1 MAEEK
6 NYLHSVKKKIIGKPL
21 DLSDSR
27 TFSHISLIVFF
38 AWVGLGSDALSSS
51 CYGPEEIYKNLSI
64 HTNLSLIV
72 GLLTAFTIF
81 IISTSYS
88 QIIRLFPHGGGGYLV
103 ASRLISPKVG
113 MISGCALLIDYVL
126 TISIS
131 ISSGADAVFSFLPIQ
146 FHEYKVLFA
155 IFILMILMV
164 LNLRGVKESVT
175 FLTPIFVIFV
185 LSHIFLIVYAFTTH
199 VPEMKTV
206 AVQTTTELHSTVSQL
221 GIFGTLFL
229 IMKAYSMGAGTYT
242 GIEAVSNGIPNLR
255 EPRVKTA
262 IKTMRLLAL
271 SLSLAVV
278 GLVISYFLFN
288 VHFVPGKTLNAVLI
302 GNAVAHWNPFVG
314 QSFLYVTLISEAAL
328 LFVAAQTGFLDGPR
342 VMANMAH
349 DYWLPRKFTLLSDRL
364 VSQNGIVLMSFAAF
378 IVIWASKG
386 SVAFLVVLYS
396 INVFITFSLSQFGMV
411 KHWFN
416 VRKTEKKWFG
426 KLLINGIGFT
436 LTVII
441 LITVTVIKFEEGGW
455 ITLLITSALVCL
467 SLYIKK
473 HYNQIGKEIG
483 NIQGVMNTKMP
494 ELVSILK
501 TKIKVEKT
509 DKKIETTDSTA
520 VILVNGYSAIGLYSL
535 FYLLNTFHNTY
546 KNFVFISVGVVDS
559 GSFNSHEQ
567 LEILKL
573 GIENDL
579 QKYTKLIQNLGCNA
593 EYRYSVGTDVSEEV
607 VKMVPEVL
615 EKYPNSTF
623 IGGQLIIRGMYR
635 ISRVLHN
642 FTIFS
647 IQRRLYKHGLTTI
660 IIPISLDKALEVIN
674 MSNSKVGID
683 SEIPVS
689 SSN

>member
-1 MAEEK
+1 MTENK
-6 NYLHSVKKKIIGKPL
+6 DYLHRVKKTIIGKPL

-103 ASRLISPKVG
+103 ASKLISPKVG

-146 FHEYKVLFA
+146 YHEYKVFFA
-155 IFILMILMV
+155 VFILLVLTV

-175 FLTPIFVIFV
+175 FLTPIFIIFV
-185 LSHIFLIVYAFTTH
+185 ISHIFLIVYAFTTH
-199 VPEMKTV
+199 VPEIKDV

-255 EPRVKTA
+255 EPRVNTA

-302 GNAVAHWNPFVG
+302 GNAIAHWNPFVG
-314 QSFLYVTLISEAAL
+314 QSFLYITLISEAAL

-364 VSQNGIVLMSFAAF
+364 VSQNGIVLMACAAF
-378 IVIWASKG
+378 FVIWLSKG

-426 KLLINGIGFT
+426 KLLINGIGFS
-436 LTVII
+436 LTVVI
-441 LITVTVIKFEEGGW
+441 LLTVTVIKFEEGGW
-455 ITLLITSALVCL
+455 ITLLITTALVSL
-467 SLYIKK
+467 SLYIKS
-473 HYNQIGKEIG
+473 HYNKIGKEIG
-483 NIQGVMNTKMP
+483 NIQKVMNSKTP
-494 ELVSILK
+494 ELVTILK
-501 TKIKVEKT
+501 SKIKLEKA
-509 DKKIETTDSTA
+509 DNKIEATDSTA

-546 KNFVFISVGVVDS
+546 KNFVFVSVGIVDS
-559 GSFNSHEQ
+559 GSFNSSEQ

-579 QKYTKLIQNLGCNA
+579 QKYTKLIKELGYHA
-593 EYRYSVGTDVSEEV
+593 EYRFSVGTDVSEEV
-607 VKMVPEVL
+607 VKMVPEIL

-623 IGGQLIIRGMYR
+623 VGGQLIIRGMYR

-660 IIPISLDKALEVIN
+660 VIPISLDKAIDVIN
-674 MSNSKVGID
+674 LSNKKIGLDNV
-683 SEIPVS
+683 VS
-689 SSN
+689 VSN

>member
-1 MAEEK
+1 MTENK
-6 NYLHSVKKKIIGKPL
+6 DYLHKVKKTIIGKPL
-21 DLSDSR
+21 DLTDSR

-51 CYGPEEIYKNLSI
+51 CYGPEEIYKNLSV

-103 ASRLISPKVG
+103 ASKLISPRVG

-131 ISSGADAVFSFLPIQ
+131 ISSGADAVFSFLPLP
-146 FHEYKVLFA
+146 FHEYKVFFA
-155 IFILMILMV
+155 VFILIVLTV
-164 LNLRGVKESVT
+164 LNLRGVKESVA

-185 LSHIFLIVYAFTTH
+185 LTHIFLIVYSFSTH

-206 AVQTTTELHSTVSQL
+206 AVQTTTEFSSTVSQL

-255 EPRVKTA
+255 EPRVNTA

-271 SLSLAVV
+271 SLALAVV
-278 GLVISYFLFN
+278 GLVIAYFLFN

-302 GNAVAHWNPFVG
+302 GNAIAHWNPFVG
-314 QSFLYVTLISEAAL
+314 QTFLYVTLISEAAL
-328 LFVAAQTGFLDGPR
+328 LFVAAQTGYLDGPR

-364 VSQNGIVLMSFAAF
+364 VSQNGIVLMGVAAF
-378 IVIWASKG
+378 IVIWLSKG

-396 INVFITFSLSQFGMV
+396 INVFITFTLSQFGMV

-426 KLLINGIGFT
+426 KLVINGIGLL
-436 LTVII
+436 LTTFI

-455 ITLLITSALVCL
+455 ITLVITTCLVAL

-483 NIQGVMNTKMP
+483 NIQSVMNTKMP
-494 ELVSILK
+494 ELVTILR
-501 TKIKVEKT
+501 TKIKLVKT
-509 DKKIETTDSTA
+509 DHNVLDTSDSTA

-573 GIENDL
+573 QIENDL
-579 QKYTKLIQNLGCNA
+579 QKYVKLIKELGCHA
-593 EYRYSVGTDVSEEV
+593 EYRYGIGTDVSEEV
-607 VKMVPEVL
+607 LKLVPEVL

-623 IGGQLIIRGMYR
+623 VGGQLIIRGMYR
-635 ISRVLHN
+635 LSRVLHN

-660 IIPISLDKALEVIN
+660 IIPISLDKAIEVIDV
-674 MSNSKVGID
+674 SNKKVGIG
-683 SEIPVS
+683 SVISVS
-689 SSN
+689 N

>member
-1 MAEEK
+1 MTEEK
-6 NYLHSVKKKIIGKPL
+6 NYLHNVKKKIIGKPL

-131 ISSGADAVFSFLPIQ
+131 ISSGVDAVFSFLPLP
-146 FHEYKVLFA
+146 FHEYKVFFA
-155 IFILMILMV
+155 VFILIVLTV
-164 LNLRGVKESVT
+164 LNLRGVKESVA

-185 LSHIFLIVYAFTTH
+185 LTHIFLIVYAFSTH
-199 VPEMKTV
+199 APELKTV
-206 AVQTTTELHSTVSQL
+206 AVQTTTEFHSTVSQL
-221 GIFGTLFL
+221 GIFGTMFL

-255 EPRVKTA
+255 EPRVNTA

-271 SLSLAVV
+271 SLALAVV
-278 GLVISYFLFN
+278 GLVIAYFLFN

-302 GNAVAHWNPFVG
+302 GNAISTWNPFVG
-314 QSFLYVTLISEAAL
+314 QTFLYVTLISEAAL
-328 LFVAAQTGFLDGPR
+328 LFVAAQTGYLDGPR

-364 VSQNGIVLMSFAAF
+364 VSQNGIMLMGIAAV
-378 IVIWASKG
+378 IVIWLSKG

-396 INVFITFSLSQFGMV
+396 INVFITFTLSQFGMV

-416 VRKTEKKWFG
+416 VRKTEKTWFR
-426 KLLINGIGFT
+426 KLVINGIGLL
-436 LTVII
+436 LTTFI

-455 ITLLITSALVCL
+455 ITLVITSCLVAL

-494 ELVSILK
+494 ELVNVLK
-501 TKIKVEKT
+501 SKISLVKNDHVI
-509 DKKIETTDSTA
+509 DANDSTA

-573 GIENDL
+573 KIESDL
-579 QKYTKLIQNLGCNA
+579 QKYTKLINELGCHA
-593 EYRYSVGTDVSEEV
+593 EYRYGIGTDVSEEV
-607 VKMVPEVL
+607 VKLVPEVL

-623 IGGQLIIRGMYR
+623 VGGQLIIRGMYR

-660 IIPISLDKALEVIN
+660 IIPISLDKAIEVIDV
-674 MSNSKVGID
+674 SNAKIGFETVISV
-683 SEIPVS
+683 E
-689 SSN
+689 N

>member
-1 MAEEK
+1 MTEEK

-21 DLSDSR
+21 DLTDSR

-131 ISSGADAVFSFLPIQ
+131 ISSGSDAVFSFLPMP
-146 FHEYKVLFA
+146 FHEYKVFFA
-155 IFILMILMV
+155 LFILFVLTV
-164 LNLRGVKESVT
+164 LNLRGVKESVA

-185 LSHIFLIVYAFTTH
+185 ISHIFLIVYAFTTH

-206 AVQTTTELHSTVSQL
+206 ASQTTTELHSTVSQL

-278 GLVISYFLFN
+278 GLVISYYLFN

-302 GNAVAHWNPFVG
+302 SNAVATWNPFAG

-364 VSQNGIVLMSFAAF
+364 VSQNGIVLMAFAAF
-378 IVIWASKG
+378 LVIWLSKG

-436 LTVII
+436 LTVLI
-441 LITVTVIKFEEGGW
+441 LLTVTVIKFEEGGW
-455 ITLLITSALVCL
+455 ITLIITSALVSL

-494 ELVSILK
+494 ELVNILK
-501 TKIKVEKT
+501 NKIKLVKT
-509 DKKIETTDSTA
+509 DKEIETTDSTA

-546 KNFVFISVGVVDS
+546 KNFVFVSVGVVDS

-573 GIENDL
+573 GIESDL
-579 QKYTKLIQNLGCNA
+579 QKYTKLIHELGCNA

-660 IIPISLDKALEVIN
+660 IIPISLDKAIEVIN
-674 MSNSKVGID
+674 VSNSKVAVDNII
-683 SEIPVS
+683 SVS
-689 SSN
+689 N

>member
-1 MAEEK
+1 MTEEK

-21 DLSDSR
+21 DLTDSR

-88 QIIRLFPHGGGGYLV
+88 QIIRLFPHGGVGYLV

-131 ISSGADAVFSFLPIQ
+131 ISSGSDAVFSFLPMP
-146 FHEYKVLFA
+146 FHEYKVFFA
-155 IFILMILMV
+155 LFILFVLTV
-164 LNLRGVKESVT
+164 LNLRGVKESVA

-185 LSHIFLIVYAFTTH
+185 ISHIFLIVYAFTTH
-199 VPEMKTV
+199 VPEMTTV
-206 AVQTTTELHSTVSQL
+206 ASQTTTELHSTVSQL

-278 GLVISYFLFN
+278 GLVISYYLFN

-302 GNAVAHWNPFVG
+302 SNAVATWNPFAG

-364 VSQNGIVLMSFAAF
+364 VSQNGIVLMAFAAF
-378 IVIWASKG
+378 LVIWLSKG

-436 LTVII
+436 LTVLI
-441 LITVTVIKFEEGGW
+441 LLTVTVIKFEEGGW
-455 ITLLITSALVCL
+455 ITLIITSALVSL

-494 ELVSILK
+494 ELVNILK
-501 TKIKVEKT
+501 NKIKLVKT
-509 DKKIETTDSTA
+509 DKEIETTDSTA

-546 KNFVFISVGVVDS
+546 KNFVFVSVGVVDS

-573 GIENDL
+573 GIESDL
-579 QKYTKLIQNLGCNA
+579 QKYTKLIHELGCNA

-660 IIPISLDKALEVIN
+660 IIPISLDKAIEVIN
-674 MSNSKVGID
+674 VSNSKVAVDNII
-683 SEIPVS
+683 SVS
-689 SSN
+689 N

>member
-1 MAEEK
+1 MTENK
-6 NYLHSVKKKIIGKPL
+6 DYLHKVKKTIIGKPL
-21 DLSDSR
+21 DLTDSR

-51 CYGPEEIYKNLSI
+51 CYGPEEIYKNLSV

-103 ASRLISPKVG
+103 ASKLISPRVG

-131 ISSGADAVFSFLPIQ
+131 ISSGADAVFSFLPLP
-146 FHEYKVLFA
+146 FHEYKVFFA
-155 IFILMILMV
+155 VFILIVLTV
-164 LNLRGVKESVT
+164 LNLRGVKESVA

-185 LSHIFLIVYAFTTH
+185 LTHIFLIVYSFTTH
-199 VPEMKTV
+199 APELKTV
-206 AVQTTTELHSTVSQL
+206 AVQTTTEFSSSVSQL

-255 EPRVKTA
+255 EPRVNTA

-271 SLSLAVV
+271 SLALAVV
-278 GLVISYFLFN
+278 GLVIAYFLFN

-302 GNAVAHWNPFVG
+302 GNAIAHWNPFVG
-314 QSFLYVTLISEAAL
+314 QTFLYVTLISEAAL
-328 LFVAAQTGFLDGPR
+328 LFVAAQTGYLDGPR

-364 VSQNGIVLMSFAAF
+364 VSQNGIVLMGLAAF
-378 IVIWASKG
+378 VVIWLSKG

-396 INVFITFSLSQFGMV
+396 INVFITFTLSQFGMV

-426 KLLINGIGFT
+426 KLVINGIGLL
-436 LTVII
+436 LTTFI

-455 ITLLITSALVCL
+455 ITLVITTCLVTL

-483 NIQGVMNTKMP
+483 NIQSVMNTKMP
-494 ELVSILK
+494 ELTTILK
-501 TKIKVEKT
+501 SKINLVKT
-509 DKKIETTDSTA
+509 ENKEIDTSDSTA

-559 GSFNSHEQ
+559 GSFNSSEQ

-573 GIENDL
+573 EIENDL
-579 QKYTKLIQNLGCNA
+579 LKYVKLIKELGCHA
-593 EYRYSVGTDVSEEV
+593 EYRYGIGTDVSEEV
-607 VKMVPEVL
+607 LKLVPEVL

-623 IGGQLIIRGMYR
+623 VGGQLIIRGMYR
-635 ISRVLHN
+635 VSRVLHN

-660 IIPISLDKALEVIN
+660 IIPISLDKAIEVIN
-674 MSNSKVGID
+674 VSNKKVGID
-683 SEIPVS
+683 TVISVS
-689 SSN
+689 N

>member
-1 MAEEK
+1 MTENK
-6 NYLHSVKKKIIGKPL
+6 DYLHKVKKTIIGKPL
-21 DLSDSR
+21 DLTDSR

-51 CYGPEEIYKNLSI
+51 CYGPEEIYKNLSV

-103 ASRLISPKVG
+103 ASKLISPRVG

-131 ISSGADAVFSFLPIQ
+131 ISSGADAVFSFLPLP
-146 FHEYKVLFA
+146 FHEYKVFFA
-155 IFILMILMV
+155 VFILIVLTV
-164 LNLRGVKESVT
+164 LNLRGVKESVA
-175 FLTPIFVIFV
+175 FLTPIFIVFV
-185 LSHIFLIVYAFTTH
+185 LTHIFLIGYSFSTH

-206 AVQTTTELHSTVSQL
+206 AVQTTTEFSSSVSQL

-255 EPRVKTA
+255 EPRVNTA

-271 SLSLAVV
+271 SLALAVV
-278 GLVISYFLFN
+278 GLVIAYFLFN

-302 GNAVAHWNPFVG
+302 GNAIAHWNPFLG
-314 QSFLYVTLISEAAL
+314 QTFLYVTLISEAAL
-328 LFVAAQTGFLDGPR
+328 LFVAAQTGYLDGPR

-364 VSQNGIVLMSFAAF
+364 VSQNGIVLMGVAAF
-378 IVIWASKG
+378 IVIWLSKG

-396 INVFITFSLSQFGMV
+396 INVFITFTLSQFGMV

-416 VRKTEKKWFG
+416 VRKTEKKWFR
-426 KLLINGIGFT
+426 KLVINGIGLL
-436 LTVII
+436 LTTFI

-455 ITLLITSALVCL
+455 ITMVITTCLVAL

-483 NIQGVMNTKMP
+483 NIQSVMNTKMP
-494 ELVSILK
+494 ELVTILK
-501 TKIKVEKT
+501 SKMKLVKT
-509 DKKIETTDSTA
+509 EHNETDTSDSTA
-520 VILVNGYSAIGLYSL
+520 VILVNGYTAIGLYSL

-559 GSFNSHEQ
+559 GSFNSSEQ

-573 GIENDL
+573 QIENDL
-579 QKYTKLIQNLGCNA
+579 QKYVKLIKELGCHA
-593 EYRYSVGTDVSEEV
+593 EYRYGIGTDVSEEV
-607 VKMVPEVL
+607 LKLVPEVL

-623 IGGQLIIRGMYR
+623 VGGQLIIRGMYR
-635 ISRVLHN
+635 LSRVLHN

-660 IIPISLDKALEVIN
+660 IIPISLDKAIEVIDV
-674 MSNSKVGID
+674 SNKKVGIN
-683 SEIPVS
+683 SVISVS
-689 SSN
+689 N

>member
-1 MAEEK
+1 MTEEK
-6 NYLHSVKKKIIGKPL
+6 NYLHNVKKKIIGNPL

-72 GLLTAFTIF
+72 GLLTAVTIF

-113 MISGCALLIDYVL
+113 MISGSALLIDYVL

-146 FHEYKVLFA
+146 FHEYKVIFA
-155 IFILMILMV
+155 LLILGVLTV

-185 LSHIFLIVYAFTTH
+185 LTHIFLIVYAFTTH

-206 AVQTTTELHSTVSQL
+206 AVQTTTEFSSTVSQL
-221 GIFGTLFL
+221 GIFGTIFL

-288 VHFVPGKTLNAVLI
+288 VHMVPGKTLNAVLI
-302 GNAVAHWNPFVG
+302 GNAIATWNPLVG
-314 QSFLYVTLISEAAL
+314 HTFLYITLISEAAL

-349 DYWLPRKFTLLSDRL
+349 DYWLPRRFTLLSDRL
-364 VSQNGIVLMSFAAF
+364 VSQNGILLMGAAAF
-378 IVIWASKG
+378 IVVWLSKG

-416 VRKTEKKWFG
+416 VRKTDNKWLR
-426 KLLINGIGFT
+426 KLFINGIGLV
-436 LTVII
+436 LTTFI
-441 LITVTVIKFEEGGW
+441 LITVVVIKFEEGGW
-455 ITLLITSALVCL
+455 ITVIITSTLVAF
-467 SLYIKK
+467 SFYIKK
-473 HYNQIGKEIG
+473 HYDLIGKEIG
-483 NIQGVMNTKMP
+483 HIQGIMNTKMP
-494 ELVSILK
+494 ELIKILK
-501 TKIKVEKT
+501 TKMKYKSDQKNEINEN
-509 DKKIETTDSTA
+509 DSTA
-520 VILVNGYSAIGLYSL
+520 VILVNGYSGIGLYSL

-559 GSFNSHEQ
+559 GSFNSSDEV
-567 LEILKL
+567 EKLKQKIV
-573 GIENDL
+573 GDL
-579 QKYTKLIQNLGCNA
+579 TKYTDLVKELGCNA
-593 EYRYSVGTDVSEEV
+593 EFKYGIGTDVSEEV
-607 VKMVPEVL
+607 VKMVPEII
-615 EKYPNSTF
+615 EKYPDSTF

-635 ISRVLHN
+635 ASRILHN

-647 IQRRLYKHGLTTI
+647 IQRRLYKHGLTTV
-660 IIPISLDKALEVIN
+660 IIPISLEKAIEVA
-674 MSNSKVGID
+674 
-683 SEIPVS
+683 
-689 SSN
+689 